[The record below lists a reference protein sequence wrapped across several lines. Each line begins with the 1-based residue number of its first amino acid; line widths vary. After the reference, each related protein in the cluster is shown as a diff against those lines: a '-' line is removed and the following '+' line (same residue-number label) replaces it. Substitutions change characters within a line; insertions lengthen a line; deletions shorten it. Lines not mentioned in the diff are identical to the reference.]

1 MIKIRAEQTADIE
14 AIYEVNKLAFET
26 PAEAELVNKLREAGA
41 ITLSLV
47 ALKDEQLVG
56 HALFSPITIKGGEE
70 FEGKDGQT
78 AAGVALGPIAVH
90 PHHQRQGIG
99 ALLIQ
104 AGIQQLANAGHN
116 ALIVLG
122 HPNYYPR
129 FGFVPASRFN
139 ISSEYNVPDEV
150 FMAQMLDKA
159 ALAPA
164 GLAKYH
170 PAFAGV

>member
-56 HALFSPITIKGGEE
+56 HALFSPITIEGVEGE
-70 FEGKDGQT
+70 DGQT

-104 AGIQQLANAGHN
+104 TGIQQLTNAGHN
-116 ALIVLG
+116 ALILLG
-122 HPNYYPR
+122 HPSYYPR
-129 FGFVPASRFN
+129 FGFVPASQFN
-139 ISSEYNVPDEV
+139 ISSEYNVADEV
-150 FMAQMLDKA
+150 FMAQMLDKSA
-159 ALAPA
+159 PAPA